1 MPKSEIKKLKDEINR
16 LRKLI
21 IKDELTGVLNRRG
34 IKEKFE
40 TLFKETLYLQGKHK
54 SKRKIEI
61 ENISVIFID
70 IDDFKKINDAF
81 GHAAGDKVL
90 KVAVAVF
97 KKKIR
102 GIDLLGRIGGEE
114 FVVVLAGATENEAY
128 EKAEEIRKH
137 IQKRC
142 LIPKNKNLK
151 ITLSIG
157 VASLKKSKAK
167 DVMGLISMADKAMYE
182 AKTNRGKNNTVKHS
196 EIG

>member
-90 KVAVAVF
+90 KVAVEVF

>member
-128 EKAEEIRKH
+128 E
-137 IQKRC
+137 
-142 LIPKNKNLK
+142 
-151 ITLSIG
+151 
-157 VASLKKSKAK
+157 
-167 DVMGLISMADKAMYE
+167 
-182 AKTNRGKNNTVKHS
+182 
-196 EIG
+196 